1 MSEILT
7 QMFSLPV
14 QIALGVMV
22 IIIIMLYLLS
32 IVWVNRDARMRQ
44 APAIMWTII
53 AIIPVAGLIAY
64 CLLRPSLCAL
74 DRDEQDMQLELLQ
87 RQLEGYKDCPHCGY
101 PAKKDFV
108 VCPRCHQQLRNRCT
122 RCGRTLEPD
131 WSMCPYCTQA
141 VGSSTSKSRSSQSS
155 QRSRQ
160 GKSTSSKR
168 SGQRKQTSSA
178 KSATNAQG
186 QGAQKSSS
194 RPSAPAKPS
203 ANASASSTAAK
214 SMSAKK

>member
-14 QIALGVMV
+14 QIALGAIV

-44 APAIMWTII
+44 APVIMWTII

-64 CLLRPSLCAL
+64 CLLRPSLSAL

-87 RQLEGYKDCPHCGY
+87 RQLEEYKDCPLCGY

-131 WSMCPYCTQA
+131 WTMCPYCTQA
-141 VGSSTSKSRSSQSS
+141 VGSSSQKRGS
-155 QRSRQ
+155 QYQRQ
-160 GKSTSSKR
+160 GKNTSSKR
-168 SGQRKQTSSA
+168 SGQHKQNSNAKSASELGAQTNQQSSSRSVSA
-178 KSATNAQG
+178 KSVSNVSAGANKKTGKATSTR
-186 QGAQKSSS
+186 KSS
-194 RPSAPAKPS
+194 R
-203 ANASASSTAAK
+203 
-214 SMSAKK
+214 

>member
-14 QIALGVMV
+14 QIALGTMV

-44 APAIMWTII
+44 APVIMWTII

-64 CLLRPSLCAL
+64 CLLRPSLSAL

-87 RQLEGYKDCPHCGY
+87 RQLEEYKDCPHCGY

-131 WSMCPYCTQA
+131 WTMCPYCTQA
-141 VGSSTSKSRSSQSS
+141 VGSSSQKRGS
-155 QRSRQ
+155 QPQRQ
-160 GKSTSSKR
+160 DKSTSSKR
-168 SGQRKQTSSA
+168 SGQHKQNSSA
-178 KSATNAQG
+178 KSASEL
-186 QGAQKSSS
+186 GAQTSQQPTSRSVSAKSVSNVSAGPNKKAGKTASTRKSS
-194 RPSAPAKPS
+194 R
-203 ANASASSTAAK
+203 
-214 SMSAKK
+214 

>member
-14 QIALGVMV
+14 QIALGVFV

-87 RQLEGYKDCPHCGY
+87 RQLEEYKDCPHCGY

-131 WSMCPYCTQA
+131 WSMCPYCTQL
-141 VGSSTSKSRSSQSS
+141 VGSSGSKTRGSQSS

-160 GKSTSSKR
+160 GKTSSSKR
-168 SGQRKQTSSA
+168 SSQRKQTSSA
-178 KSATNAQG
+178 KPTTSVEG
-186 QGAQKSSS
+186 QGAQQSSS
-194 RPSAPAKPS
+194 R
-203 ANASASSTAAK
+203 SSTSATQRSKTAGRTTSTK
-214 SMSAKK
+214 KSAK